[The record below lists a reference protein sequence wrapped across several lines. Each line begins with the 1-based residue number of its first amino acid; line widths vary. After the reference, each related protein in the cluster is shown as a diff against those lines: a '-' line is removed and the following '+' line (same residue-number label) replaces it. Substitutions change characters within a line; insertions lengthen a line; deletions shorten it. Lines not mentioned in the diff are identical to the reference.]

1 MGLSRI
7 AVEVEAMTK
16 KKDLKRRVR
25 ARQAK
30 TGESYTS
37 ALAHIREPRIPEA
50 PDATK
55 EALAEGLS
63 CTAVVTP
70 ELRAMGDLRPLFAR
84 VREVLAALGSPACGP
99 LLRGDAS
106 PRRMPTAK
114 DVLEAQRFLA
124 AVRRGER
131 GLSRDGRLLAFEWR
145 GHVIVGAIWL
155 YISRRPLLQFSRMGD
170 APFWPEELW
179 PQQLRALV
187 MGR

>member
-1 MGLSRI
+1 
-7 AVEVEAMTK
+7 MTK

-84 VREVLAALGSPACGP
+84 VREVLEALASPACGP
-99 LLRGDAS
+99 LLRGEPS
-106 PRRMPTAK
+106 PRRIPEMK
-114 DVLEAQRFLA
+114 DTLEARRFLA
-124 AVRRGER
+124 AVRKGER
-131 GLSRDGRLLAFEWR
+131 GFSRDGRLLALEWR
-145 GHVIVGAIWL
+145 GHVIVGSIWL
-155 YISRRPLLQFSRMGD
+155 YFAHGPLLQFSRLGD

-179 PQQLRALV
+179 PQQLRAL
-187 MGR
+187 RTRR

>member
-1 MGLSRI
+1 
-7 AVEVEAMTK
+7 MTK

-25 ARQAK
+25 ARQKK

-37 ALAHIREPRIPEA
+37 ALAHVRAPRIPEA

-84 VREVLAALGSPACGP
+84 VREVLEALASSVCGP
-99 LLRGDAS
+99 LLRGEPS
-106 PRRMPTAK
+106 PRRFPEMK
-114 DVLEAQRFLA
+114 NLLEAQRFLA
-124 AVRRGER
+124 AVRKGHR
-131 GLSRDGRLLAFEWR
+131 GLSDDGRLLALEWR
-145 GHVIVGAIWL
+145 GHVIVAATWL
-155 YISRRPLLQFSRMGD
+155 YFSRRPLLQLSRLGD

-179 PQQLRALV
+179 PHELRA
-187 MGR
+187 MGFGR